1 MAIPYVD
8 IISRIIE
15 TPKDN
20 RTISA
25 KQFWKKEVSLLK
37 KLYKTFP
44 DVDFWLTLSLYD
56 TPAKNGRILSLAFF
70 LDNDNKTWFFILKRK
85 WKLFHWS
92 PTPIP
97 NYKFTKNNPEPS
109 NYPISKKNTFRNFFH

>member
-1 MAIPYVD
+1 MAIPHVD

-25 KQFWKKEVSLLK
+25 KQFWKKEVSLFK

-44 DVDFWLTLSLYD
+44 DVNFWLTLSLHD

-70 LDNDNKTWFFILKRK
+70 LDNNNKTWFFILQRK

-97 NYKFTKNNPEPS
+97 NCKFIKNNPDSS
-109 NYPISKKNTFRNFFH
+109 NYPLSKKKTFRNFFD